1 MQDEELLTVVGC
13 TIRIFTAQETY
24 FETLGS
30 LAQFLKKKRQFCLSN
45 IIPSLLQ
52 NFLTVR

>member
-1 MQDEELLTVVGC
+1 MRDEELLTVVGC

-30 LAQFLKKKRQFCLSN
+30 LAQFLKKKG
-45 IIPSLLQ
+45 
-52 NFLTVR
+52 NFVCQISFLPYYKIS